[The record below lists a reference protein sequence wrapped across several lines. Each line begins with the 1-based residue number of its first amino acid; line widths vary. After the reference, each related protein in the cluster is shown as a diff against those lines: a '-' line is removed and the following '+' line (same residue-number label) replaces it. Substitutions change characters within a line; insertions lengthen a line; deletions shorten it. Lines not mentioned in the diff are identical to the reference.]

1 MQSTNSPNLNQIK
14 LKDQLLFVADVCS
27 SDLDGLDDLIVGSFE
42 ADPSGKSKAGKS
54 YVIFGKINNAEVNL
68 SVVASGT
75 GGVGVCH

>member
-1 MQSTNSPNLNQIK
+1 
-14 LKDQLLFVADVCS
+14 
-27 SDLDGLDDLIVGSFE
+27 LIVDSFE

-75 GGVGVCH
+75 GGLGFVHPSHRR